1 MNESLNTRLMF
12 SMAGH
17 SYPGL
22 RLQQIAD
29 ALNES
34 SSTVLRGLQRMRDD
48 GIAEQT
54 ESKTWRL
61 TPRLVQIAIKH
72 AHEVEREERKLADF
86 KSRFSRTT
94 D

>member
-1 MNESLNTRLMF
+1 
-12 SMAGH
+12 
-17 SYPGL
+17 
-22 RLQQIAD
+22 
-29 ALNES
+29 
-34 SSTVLRGLQRMRDD
+34 MRDD